1 MNNKNKWTIILLIF
15 TIIVIDVSLLFGGN
29 RLSLP
34 IKLLILLVT
43 SIAEFCSIFIMIK
56 VPIPQKYKKEPF
68 GLKAKFYSIVLFL
81 STILYTIGIWNVTPA
96 SPYNIKES
104 ILGVGILIQ
113 TVFLIYFLLKKINE
127 RPDERFYSNLALS
140 ASLMFLISIMLLI
153 LIAIYL
159 NIYGTLE
166 LKSGYLYIM
175 VGLLLLMF
183 AVTYYFLEG
192 RR

>member
-56 VPIPQKYKKEPF
+56 VPTPQKYKKELF

-96 SPYNIKES
+96 SPYNVKES

-113 TVFLIYFLLKKINE
+113 VVFFIYFLLKKINE
-127 RPDERFYSNLALS
+127 SPDERFYSNLALS

>member
-1 MNNKNKWTIILLIF
+1 MNNKNKLTIIVLIF
-15 TIIVIDVSLLFGGN
+15 TIIVIDISLLFGGN

-34 IKLLILLVT
+34 IKSLILLVT

-56 VPIPQKYKKEPF
+56 VPAPQKYKKEPF
-68 GLKAKFYSIVLFL
+68 GLKAKFYSIVLFF

-104 ILGVGILIQ
+104 ILGIGILIQ
-113 TVFLIYFLLKKINE
+113 VVFLIYFLLKKISE

-140 ASLMFLISIMLLI
+140 ASLMFLISTMLLI
-153 LIAIYL
+153 FIAIYL

-183 AVTYYFLEG
+183 AITYYFFEE

>member
-1 MNNKNKWTIILLIF
+1 
-15 TIIVIDVSLLFGGN
+15 
-29 RLSLP
+29 
-34 IKLLILLVT
+34 
-43 SIAEFCSIFIMIK
+43 
-56 VPIPQKYKKEPF
+56 
-68 GLKAKFYSIVLFL
+68 
-81 STILYTIGIWNVTPA
+81 
-96 SPYNIKES
+96 
-104 ILGVGILIQ
+104 
-113 TVFLIYFLLKKINE
+113 LLKKINE
-127 RPDERFYSNLALS
+127 SPDERFYSNLALS

>member
-43 SIAEFCSIFIMIK
+43 SIAEFCSIFIMTK
-56 VPIPQKYKKEPF
+56 VPTPQKYKKEPF

-96 SPYNIKES
+96 SPYNVKES

-113 TVFLIYFLLKKINE
+113 VVFFIYFLLKKINE
-127 RPDERFYSNLALS
+127 SPDERFYSNLALS

>member
-56 VPIPQKYKKEPF
+56 VPTPQKCKKEPF

-96 SPYNIKES
+96 SPYNVKES

-113 TVFLIYFLLKKINE
+113 VVFFIYFLLKKINE
-127 RPDERFYSNLALS
+127 SPDERFYSNLALS

>member
-15 TIIVIDVSLLFGGN
+15 TIIVIDVSLLFDGN

-56 VPIPQKYKKEPF
+56 VPTPQKYKKEPF

-96 SPYNIKES
+96 SPYNVKES

-113 TVFLIYFLLKKINE
+113 VVFFIYFLLKKINE
-127 RPDERFYSNLALS
+127 SPDERFYSNLALS

>member
-1 MNNKNKWTIILLIF
+1 
-15 TIIVIDVSLLFGGN
+15 
-29 RLSLP
+29 
-34 IKLLILLVT
+34 
-43 SIAEFCSIFIMIK
+43 
-56 VPIPQKYKKEPF
+56 
-68 GLKAKFYSIVLFL
+68 AKFYSIVLFL

-96 SPYNIKES
+96 SPYNVKES

-113 TVFLIYFLLKKINE
+113 VVFFIYFLLKKINE
-127 RPDERFYSNLALS
+127 SPDERFYSNLALS

>member
-56 VPIPQKYKKEPF
+56 VLTPQKYKKEPF

-96 SPYNIKES
+96 SPYNVKES

-113 TVFLIYFLLKKINE
+113 VVFFIYFLLKKINE
-127 RPDERFYSNLALS
+127 SPDERFYSNLALS

>member
-56 VPIPQKYKKEPF
+56 DPTPQKYKKEPF

-96 SPYNIKES
+96 SPYNVKES

-113 TVFLIYFLLKKINE
+113 VVFFIYFLLKKINE
-127 RPDERFYSNLALS
+127 SPDERFYSNLALS

>member
-56 VPIPQKYKKEPF
+56 VQTPQKYKKEPF

-96 SPYNIKES
+96 SPYNVKES

-113 TVFLIYFLLKKINE
+113 VVFFIYFLLKKINE
-127 RPDERFYSNLALS
+127 SPDERFYSNLALS

>member
-1 MNNKNKWTIILLIF
+1 
-15 TIIVIDVSLLFGGN
+15 
-29 RLSLP
+29 
-34 IKLLILLVT
+34 
-43 SIAEFCSIFIMIK
+43 
-56 VPIPQKYKKEPF
+56 
-68 GLKAKFYSIVLFL
+68 
-81 STILYTIGIWNVTPA
+81 
-96 SPYNIKES
+96 
-104 ILGVGILIQ
+104 
-113 TVFLIYFLLKKINE
+113 
-127 RPDERFYSNLALS
+127 
-140 ASLMFLISIMLLI
+140 ISIMLLI

>member
-56 VPIPQKYKKEPF
+56 VPTPQKYKKEPF

-96 SPYNIKES
+96 SPYNVKES

-113 TVFLIYFLLKKINE
+113 VVFFIYFLLDFLRNKIWYNSSMNYE
-127 RPDERFYSNLALS
+127 ASKQLTDVRFKRLVGVQRTTFEEMLAV
-140 ASLMFLISIMLLI
+140 
-153 LIAIYL
+153 
-159 NIYGTLE
+159 
-166 LKSGYLYIM
+166 LK
-175 VGLLLLMF
+175 
-183 AVTYYFLEG
+183 
-192 RR
+192 